1 MIACHSRRSD
11 NRWACF
17 TIKLAL
23 LLCSNQRCLLNSKL
37 SDYPSP
43 PIVGTDEETA
53 LRNAIQNRMPGV
65 NLLTCHRH
73 LRENA
78 QRHVSKS
85 TTERIQ
91 KSIISKMF
99 GADGLTSEI
108 DEVVLEAKSEQIL
121 NTIREEA
128 PDFSTYFTKNIF
140 PKIESNRDIVENNPW
155 LSTTWTNNNSES
167 FNHVIKTRVNW
178 KSGPVVELINTLHDL
193 VKSQYK
199 DTERAFISTGTF
211 SLVPDFETFK
221 IPVNSWINKTKE
233 QRDRHLL
240 KFLKTYKPQ
249 QHRSVI
255 SSDAALTILRSTANG
270 TRPGQKKRKRTA
282 KTTTVK

>member
-23 LLCSNQRCLLNSKL
+23 LLCSNQRCHLNSKL

-140 PKIESNRDIVENNPW
+140 PKIESNRDIVENNPC

-167 FNHVIKTRVNW
+167 VNHVIKTRVNW
-178 KSGPVVELINTLHDL
+178 KSGVAGQQFPRPVLPPGVGAHACDPWLRQCLL
-193 VKSQYK
+193 
-199 DTERAFISTGTF
+199 
-211 SLVPDFETFK
+211 
-221 IPVNSWINKTKE
+221 PVLYWAGCSPHVDW
-233 QRDRHLL
+233 
-240 KFLKTYKPQ
+240 
-249 QHRSVI
+249 
-255 SSDAALTILRSTANG
+255 A
-270 TRPGQKKRKRTA
+270 
-282 KTTTVK
+282 

>member
-1 MIACHSRRSD
+1 MAVHAQMGGRGTLR
-11 NRWACF
+11 
-17 TIKLAL
+17 TGE
-23 LLCSNQRCLLNSKL
+23 
-37 SDYPSP
+37 PSEYD
-43 PIVGTDEETA
+43 T
-53 LRNAIQNRMPGV
+53 
-65 NLLTCHRH
+65 
-73 LRENA
+73 
-78 QRHVSKS
+78 
-85 TTERIQ
+85 
-91 KSIISKMF
+91 
-99 GADGLTSEI
+99 
-108 DEVVLEAKSEQIL
+108 
-121 NTIREEA
+121 
-128 PDFSTYFTKNIF
+128 
-140 PKIESNRDIVENNPW
+140 
-155 LSTTWTNNNSES
+155 
-167 FNHVIKTRVNW
+167 
-178 KSGPVVELINTLHDL
+178 GPVVELINTLHDL

-211 SLVPDFETFK
+211 SLVPYFETFK